1 MIDELLA
8 YYNGELAYLRE
19 MGAEFAARY
28 PKVAARLLLEAD
40 KCEDPH
46 VERILEGVAFLTA
59 RIRHKIDDEFPE
71 ITDSLLSILYP
82 HYQRP
87 VPSLSVVQFM
97 LGRDQVKMPAG
108 HTIARGARLNTR
120 PVSGTP
126 CRFRTAS
133 PVTLWPIEVEAVR
146 LDPDRVVF
154 PGKPAAAVAL
164 LQLTL
169 RATGGLT
176 FAELALDR
184 LRFYLDGTGAVPYTL
199 HELLLNNLCQVL
211 IRTPGEDRRP
221 QAFALPPSAVEPVG
235 FGRDEALLDYP
246 GHVFSGY
253 RLLQEY
259 FALPEKFLFFDLT
272 GLQALAGRPL
282 GSAIDVLFFLNRS
295 PRGDL
300 LVQPENF
307 RLGCAPVVNLY
318 TTVAEPIRLSRTQF
332 SYRIVPDVHRPLAT
346 EVYSVDTVTS
356 TGAFLDEPIH
366 YEPFYSVRHAHTP
379 PDRRP
384 PASWYATRRLSL
396 VKEDPGTEVELS
408 FVDPDFNPRLPA
420 AETITVHLTCTNRDL
435 PVRLPFGGE
444 QGDFELDAQ
453 APASRVRCLRKPTR
467 PLRPPLA
474 RGAQWRLISHLALN
488 HLSLTDNDAG
498 LDALREVL
506 TAYDFVDSAVTR
518 QHIAGI
524 TGLAYRRTT
533 GRTGRK
539 LGNVVCLGVE
549 VTLEFDETQYVGS
562 SAFLLASVLE
572 RFLGL
577 YASINAFTQLVAKT
591 RGREGIL
598 RRWPP
603 RAGERTLL

>member
-19 MGAEFAARY
+19 LGAEFAARY

-71 ITDSLLSILYP
+71 ITDSLLGLLYP

-87 VPSLSVVQFM
+87 IPSLSVVQFV
-97 LGRDQVKMPAG
+97 LSREQVKMTTG
-108 HTIARGARLNTR
+108 HTIERGARLNTR
-120 PVSGTP
+120 PVGGTP
-126 CRFRTAS
+126 CRFRTAA

-169 RATGGLT
+169 RATGGIR
-176 FAELALDR
+176 FPELALDR

-211 IRTPGEDRRP
+211 IRSPVEDRRWETVT
-221 QAFALPPSAVEPVG
+221 LPASAVEPVG
-235 FGRDEALLDYP
+235 FGRDEALFDYP
-246 GHVFSGY
+246 SQAFSGY

-272 GLQALAGRPL
+272 GLKALATRPL
-282 GSAIDVLFFLNRS
+282 GSTIEVLFFLNRS

-300 LVQPENF
+300 LLQPENF

-318 TTVAEPIRLSRTQF
+318 PAVAEPIRLSQAQF
-332 SYRIVPDVHRPLAT
+332 AYRIVPDVHRPMAT
-346 EVYSVDTVTS
+346 EVYSIDAVTS
-356 TGAFLDEPIH
+356 TGAFLDEPLR
-366 YEPFYSVRHAHTP
+366 YEPFYSVRHAHTQ

-384 PASWYATRRLSL
+384 PASWYATRRRSL
-396 VKEDPGTEVELS
+396 IKDDPGTEVELS

-420 AETITVHLTCTNRDL
+420 AETITVHLSCTNRDL
-435 PVRLPFGGE
+435 PVHLPFGGE

-453 APASRVRCLRKPTR
+453 APVSRVRCLRKPTK
-467 PLRPPLA
+467 PLRPPLG

-488 HLSLTDNDAG
+488 HLSLTDQDAG
-498 LDALREVL
+498 LDALREIL
-506 TAYDFVDSAVTR
+506 TAYDFADSAVTR
-518 QHIAGI
+518 QQIAGI
-524 TGLAYRRTT
+524 AGVSYRRTT
-533 GRTGRK
+533 GRTGRRI
-539 LGNVVCLGVE
+539 GNVVCLGVE

-577 YASINAFTQLVAKT
+577 YASINSFTQLVAKT
-591 RGREGIL
+591 RQREGIL

>member
-8 YYNGELAYLRE
+8 YYNSELAYLRE

-59 RIRHKIDDEFPE
+59 RIRRKIDDEFPE
-71 ITDSLLSILYP
+71 ITDSLLGILYP

-87 VPSLSVVQFM
+87 VPSLSVVQFV
-97 LGRDQVKMPAG
+97 LSPDQVGMATG
-108 HTIARGARLNTR
+108 HTIERGARLRTR
-120 PVSGTP
+120 PVGGAP
-126 CRFRTAS
+126 CQFRTAA
-133 PVTLWPIEVEAVR
+133 PVALWPIEVEDVR
-146 LDPDRVVF
+146 LDADRVVF

-176 FAELALDR
+176 FEALSLDR
-184 LRFYLDGTGAVPYTL
+184 LRFYLDGTGALPYTL

-211 IRTPGEDRRP
+211 IRAPGEDRRW
-221 QAFALPPSAVEPVG
+221 QTVALPPNPVEPVG
-235 FGRDEALLDYP
+235 FGRDEALFDYP
-246 GHVFSGY
+246 SHALAGY

-272 GLQALAGRPL
+272 GLAALARRPL
-282 GSAIDVLFFLNRS
+282 GSTIDVLFFLNRS
-295 PRGDL
+295 PRGAL
-300 LVQPENF
+300 TVQPENF

-318 TTVAEPIRLSRTQF
+318 PTVAEPIRLTQTQF
-332 SYRIVPDVHRPLAT
+332 AYRVVPDVHRPLGT
-346 EVYSVDTVTS
+346 EVYSIDAVTS
-356 TGAFLDEPIH
+356 TGAFLEEPIR
-366 YEPFYSVRHAHTP
+366 YEPFYSVRHAHTHR
-379 PDRRP
+379 DRRP
-384 PASWYATRRLSL
+384 PAAWYSTRRPSL
-396 VKEDPGTEVELS
+396 VKDDPGTEVELS
-408 FVDPDFNPRLPA
+408 FVDPDFSARLPA
-420 AETITVHLTCTNRDL
+420 SETITVHVTCTNRDL

-453 APASRVRCLRKPTR
+453 APVSRVRCLRKPTR
-467 PLRPPLA
+467 PLRPPLG

-488 HLSLTDNDAG
+488 HLSLADQDAG
-498 LDALREVL
+498 LDALREIL
-506 TAYDFVDSAVTR
+506 TVYDFADSAVTR
-518 QHIAGI
+518 QQIAGI
-524 TGLAYRRTT
+524 TGVSYRRTT
-533 GRTGRK
+533 GRTGRRI
-539 LGNVVCLGVE
+539 GNVVCLGVE

-577 YASINAFTQLVAKT
+577 YASINSFTQLVAKT
-591 RGREGIL
+591 RQREGIL